1 MIRGSARAGLH
12 GKALTGRR
20 AGLVHTCARYAAPA
34 AMAALLLA
42 LVLSRVP
49 IPESRAALLGGDG
62 MEPSPDG
69 GAPLVSRAAAP
80 ERGAL
85 RRAASRLAAFLLPV
99 FAATIL
105 VALLVALVLNR
116 VPVFGY
122 RAVILGG
129 GSMEPALDNGS
140 LLVSR
145 AAGPEELKTGDVITF
160 RHPGGGTTITHRIV
174 AVREEGEQRWFTV
187 KGDANRTA
195 DPDEVAFESAKAYKY
210 RFAIPYVGYLLGF
223 IGSTPATLLLVVVP
237 LAGLAAMHLR
247 ARRERASVWQT

>member
-12 GKALTGRR
+12 GKTLTGRR

-49 IPESRAALLGGDG
+49 IPQSRAALLGGDG

-69 GAPLVSRAAAP
+69 GSSLIARAAPP

-85 RRAASRLAAFLLPV
+85 RRGASRLAAFLLPV

-105 VALLVALVLNR
+105 VALLLALVLSH
-116 VPVFGY
+116 VPILGY
-122 RAVILGG
+122 RTVILGG
-129 GSMEPALDNGS
+129 GSMEPALDSGS
-140 LLVSR
+140 LVVSHSAR
-145 AAGPEELKTGDVITF
+145 PQELKVGDVITF

-195 DPDEVAFESAKAYKY
+195 DPDEISFESAKAYKY
-210 RFAIPYVGYLLGF
+210 HFAVPYAGYLLGF
-223 IGSTPATLLLVVVP
+223 VGSASGTLLLVGMP
-237 LAGLAAMHLR
+237 LMTLAVMHLR
-247 ARRERASVWQT
+247 ARKERARVWQT